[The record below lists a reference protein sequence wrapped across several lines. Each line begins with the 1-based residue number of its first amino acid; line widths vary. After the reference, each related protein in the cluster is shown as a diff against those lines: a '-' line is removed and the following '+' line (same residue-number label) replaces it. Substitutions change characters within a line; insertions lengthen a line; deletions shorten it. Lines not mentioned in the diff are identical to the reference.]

1 MPHGSASQRHT
12 ESVLL
17 HAFKTWPI
25 CHICAARQIAA
36 HMQLRNGR
44 TAAREPRPSHI
55 RCISQKPSLPRP
67 EQWWHNFLGRH
78 NALAST
84 ASSNSLPRPNSWIPA
99 ACRRSVWQYERRGS
113 ASRYPLQHHT
123 DRSPL
128 IHRCLRMQLDQ
139 IIGCWSLLWAMQTA
153 NVNLQGCQSCSQ
165 AVASEI
171 GASCPQCLRQ
181 ASHLSLR
188 PPQMHEVHSICFSA
202 LCRQRWPILWR
213 LPPRFWVSSIARGP
227 SHLLCSHWARRHET
241 ML

>member
-1 MPHGSASQRHT
+1 MSFAHQVHLSKSFTAKARAVVAQLLREAQCFGSHCLQQ
-12 ESVLL
+12 L
-17 HAFKTWPI
+17 
-25 CHICAARQIAA
+25 IA
-36 HMQLRNGR
+36 QTKR
-44 TAAREPRPSHI
+44 
-55 RCISQKPSLPRP
+55 
-67 EQWWHNFLGRH
+67 
-78 NALAST
+78 
-84 ASSNSLPRPNSWIPA
+84 WIPA

-123 DRSPL
+123 DRSSL

-139 IIGCWSLLWAMQTA
+139 IIGWSLLWAIQTA

-202 LCRQRWPILWR
+202 SCRQRWPILWR

-227 SHLLCSHWARRHET
+227 SQLLCSHWACRHET